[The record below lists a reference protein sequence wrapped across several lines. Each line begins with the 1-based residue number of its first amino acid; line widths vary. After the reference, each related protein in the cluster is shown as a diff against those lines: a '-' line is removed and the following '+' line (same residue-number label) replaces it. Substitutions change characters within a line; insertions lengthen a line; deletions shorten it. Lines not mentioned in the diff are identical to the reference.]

1 MSTMYQPQWGSA
13 RTIDRAAIDVALRG
27 YMLRVYNL
35 MGSGLALS
43 GVVAIA
49 AFQLGW
55 AQAFVGSGLGLVV
68 MLAPIG
74 ILLLMSFGIN
84 KMSAAA
90 TNGLYWAFVATMG
103 LSLSTIFLVYTGTS
117 IARVFFITAATFGAM
132 SLYGYTTKRDLSK
145 FGSFLMMGLIGIML
159 ASIVNIF
166 IGSTALQFAV
176 SVIGVLVFVGLT
188 AYDTQRIK
196 AEFYEG
202 DAADIQSKQAVMAAV
217 SLYLNFINLFQLL
230 LSLLG
235 NRE

>member
-1 MSTMYQPQWGSA
+1 MSTMYQPQWGNA

-35 MGSGLALS
+35 MGAGLALS
-43 GVVAIA
+43 GIVAIA
-49 AFQLGW
+49 AYQMGW
-55 AQAFVGSGLGLVV
+55 AASFVGSGLGLVV

-90 TNGLYWAFVATMG
+90 TSGLYWAFVATMG

-159 ASIVNIF
+159 ASVVNIF
-166 IGSTALQFAV
+166 LGSTALQFAV

-196 AEFYEG
+196 SEFYEG
-202 DAADIQSKQAVMAAV
+202 DAAEIQSKQAVMAAV
-217 SLYLNFINLFQLL
+217 SLYLNFLNLFQLL

>member
-1 MSTMYQPQWGSA
+1 MNTMYRPQWGA
-13 RTIDRAAIDVALRG
+13 KTIDRAAIDVALRG

-35 MGSGLALS
+35 MGSGLAVS
-43 GVVAIA
+43 GIVAIA

-74 ILLLMSFGIN
+74 ILLAMSFGIN
-84 KMSAAA
+84 RMSSA
-90 TNGLYWAFVATMG
+90 TVSGLYWLFVATMG
-103 LSLSTIFLVYTGTS
+103 LSLSTIFLVYTGSS

-145 FGSFLMMGLIGIML
+145 FGSFLMMGLIGIIL
-159 ASIVNIF
+159 ASVVNIF
-166 IGSTALQFAV
+166 LGSTVLQFAV

-196 AEFYEG
+196 SEFYEG

>member
-13 RTIDRAAIDVALRG
+13 RTIDRTAIDVALRG

-43 GVVAIA
+43 GIVAIA
-49 AFQLGW
+49 AYQLGW
-55 AQAFVGSGLGLVV
+55 TTAFVGSGLGLVV

-84 KMSAAA
+84 RMSATA

-103 LSLSTIFLVYTGTS
+103 LSLSTIFMVYTQTS

-145 FGSFLMMGLIGIML
+145 FGSFLMMGLIGIVL
-159 ASIVNIF
+159 ASVVNIF
-166 IGSTALQFAV
+166 LGSTALQFAV

>member
-1 MSTMYQPQWGSA
+1 MSTMYQPQWGST
-13 RTIDRAAIDVALRG
+13 RTIDRAAIDVALRS

-43 GVVAIA
+43 GIVAIA
-49 AFQLGW
+49 AYNLGW
-55 AQAFVGSGLGLVV
+55 SASFMGSGLGLVV

-84 KMSAAA
+84 RMSSAA

-103 LSLSTIFLVYTGTS
+103 LSLSTIFMVYTQTS

-196 AEFYEG
+196 SEFYEG
-202 DAADIQSKQAVMAAV
+202 DAAEIQSKQAVMAAV

>member
-1 MSTMYQPQWGSA
+1 MNTSYQPQWGAA

-35 MGSGLALS
+35 MGAGLALS
-43 GVVAIA
+43 GIVAIA

-84 KMSAAA
+84 KMSSAA

-166 IGSTALQFAV
+166 IGSSALQFAV

-202 DAADIQSKQAVMAAV
+202 DATEIQSKQAVMAAV

>member
-1 MSTMYQPQWGSA
+1 MSTMYQPQWGST
-13 RTIDRAAIDVALRG
+13 RTIDRAAIDVALRS

-43 GVVAIA
+43 GIVAIA
-49 AFQLGW
+49 AYNLGW
-55 AQAFVGSGLGLVV
+55 SAAFMGSGLGLVV

-84 KMSAAA
+84 RMSSAA

-103 LSLSTIFLVYTGTS
+103 LSLSTIFMVYTQTS

-196 AEFYEG
+196 SEFYEG